1 MAGFIGRVLGAAKLD
16 AAVYEEVE
24 QDRGAIVQAVV
35 VVLVS
40 SLCAGLGSAASSGQE
55 GRVGLIAGALAA
67 LVGWIIWA
75 VTTYLIG
82 TRMLAEPQT
91 SSSVGEMMRVTGFA
105 SAPGIIRVFAFIPV
119 LGPVINWGASVWMLA
134 AFVVAVR
141 QALDYN
147 GTFRAVLVCLFG
159 WVLWV
164 IIQLLLS
171 LLMLS

>member
-16 AAVYEEVE
+16 AAIYEEVE
-24 QDRGAIVQAVV
+24 SDKGAIVQAMA

-40 SLCAGLGSAASSGQE
+40 SLCAGLGSAARSGQE
-55 GRVGLIAGALAA
+55 GQVGLVAGALAA
-67 LVGWIIWA
+67 LLGWVIWA

-105 SAPGIIRVFAFIPV
+105 SAPGIIRIFAFIPV
-119 LGPVINWGASVWMLA
+119 LGPIIDWGASLWMLA

-147 GTFRAVLVCLFG
+147 RTFRAILVCLFG
-159 WVLWV
+159 WVIFIV
-164 IIQLLLS
+164 IQLLLS
-171 LLMLS
+171 LLL